1 MTRVVILG
9 AARQGTALAR
19 YLAAHGARVTLSD
32 MNANVEIDETLRAFQ
47 AQGVLTLALG
57 GHPLSLLDDCDVLCL
72 SGGVPTDLPIV
83 VEAKRR
89 GVALSNDAQMF
100 FELCPAPIIGIT
112 GSAGKTTT
120 TTLVGEILREEERR
134 TRLSRVFVGGN
145 IGNPLI
151 EEVENIRPSDKV
163 VMELSSFQLDLMT
176 RSPHIACI
184 TNITPNHLD
193 RHGTM
198 EAYTAAKK
206 RILDF
211 QSESDTQVLSAD
223 DPVTS
228 QLNSKARTLWFSL
241 QSEPHGEGA
250 WMDADG
256 NFRVRALSIDEI
268 VCHRRE
274 LKLMGAHNIL
284 NVLAAC
290 AVSAVAGASV
300 ETMRQV
306 ATTFKGVS
314 HRLQLVSER
323 NGARW
328 YDDSIATAPE
338 RLMAALR
345 CFDSPVILLCG
356 GRDKKLLWDE
366 ACALMLGRCKHILLF
381 GEMGQ
386 MVGDK
391 LEEVRSEELVGRS
404 GRWAVNGRQ
413 WTVCGTL
420 EAAIE
425 EAKRTAK
432 RGDVVLLSPGGT
444 SYDAF
449 KDFAERG
456 DRFQELVNRDS

>member
-1 MTRVVILG
+1 VTTDDVRVN
-9 AARQGTALAR
+9 RQ
-19 YLAAHGARVTLSD
+19 LS
-32 MNANVEIDETLRAFQ
+32 
-47 AQGVLTLALG
+47 
-57 GHPLSLLDDCDVLCL
+57 
-72 SGGVPTDLPIV
+72 
-83 VEAKRR
+83 
-89 GVALSNDAQMF
+89 
-100 FELCPAPIIGIT
+100 
-112 GSAGKTTT
+112 
-120 TTLVGEILREEERR
+120 
-134 TRLSRVFVGGN
+134 
-145 IGNPLI
+145 
-151 EEVENIRPSDKV
+151 
-163 VMELSSFQLDLMT
+163 
-176 RSPHIACI
+176 
-184 TNITPNHLD
+184 
-193 RHGTM
+193 
-198 EAYTAAKK
+198 
-206 RILDF
+206 
-211 QSESDTQVLSAD
+211 
-223 DPVTS
+223 
-228 QLNSKARTLWFSL
+228 
-241 QSEPHGEGA
+241 
-250 WMDADG
+250 
-256 NFRVRALSIDEI
+256 I

-290 AVSAVAGASV
+290 AVSAAAGASV
-300 ETMRQV
+300 ESMRQV

-345 CFDSPVILLCG
+345 CFDTPVILLCG
-356 GRDKKLLWDE
+356 GRDKNLPWDE
-366 ACALMLGRCKHILLF
+366 ACALMLERCKHIFLF
-381 GEMGQ
+381 GEMGE
-386 MVGDK
+386 MVGEK
-391 LEEVRSEELVGRS
+391 LEEVRSAELGVRS